1 MYSPDYA
8 REERPEVLRAMM
20 REARLVL
27 LVSNGP
33 DGVADA
39 THLPVTYDEA
49 DGPHGTLHAHFARAN
64 PHWRNL
70 AACGRARVIFPGPE
84 AYVSASLYP
93 TRKLDGRALP
103 TWNYV
108 ALHAIVAVEIIEEEA
123 RLRALVTA
131 LIERN
136 EAPRDAPWRLEEAD
150 GGYVRHML
158 GGIVGVALRI
168 EQLVGKRKLNQNRP
182 AEDRASVARALAA
195 SEAPADRAVAAE
207 MAR

>member
-8 REERPEVLRAMM
+8 QEERPEVLRAMI
-20 REARLVL
+20 REARLAV

-49 DGPHGTLHAHFARAN
+49 DGPHGTLHVHFARAN

-70 AACGRARVIFPGPE
+70 AACRRARMIFPGPD
-84 AYVSASLYP
+84 AYVSAGLYP

-108 ALHAIVAVEIIEEEA
+108 ALHAIVTAEIIEDEA
-123 RLRALVTA
+123 GLPRAA
-131 LIERN
+131 GGADRAQRI
-136 EAPRDAPWRLEEAD
+136 APR
-150 GGYVRHML
+150 G
-158 GGIVGVALRI
+158 
-168 EQLVGKRKLNQNRP
+168 
-182 AEDRASVARALAA
+182 
-195 SEAPADRAVAAE
+195 AVAAE
-207 MAR
+207 RGG